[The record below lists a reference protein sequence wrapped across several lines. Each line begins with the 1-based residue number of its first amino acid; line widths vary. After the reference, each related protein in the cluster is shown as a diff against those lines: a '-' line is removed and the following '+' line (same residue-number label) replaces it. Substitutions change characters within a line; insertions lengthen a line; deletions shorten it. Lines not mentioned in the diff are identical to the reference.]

1 MGGRSLIVILV
12 CLCIVHLSPAA
23 PLGAESNS
31 SLQLDE
37 VVVQASPIIEG
48 NVVDDFGSMAT
59 VVSQEQMERLNA
71 QDLGTALR
79 KTPGV
84 SISRYNPIGSFGGGE
99 GGGVFIR
106 GMGSSRPGAEIK
118 TFVDGVPMYM
128 SVWNH
133 PLLDLMS
140 IDAAQSIEVFKGPQ
154 PQKFGNAFSAIN
166 LVPKKQKEEG
176 SDTRL
181 KLAGGSYST
190 LVSTAEHG
198 GRYGSWDYYV
208 GGGYRTSD
216 GHREDADGTLR
227 DIYGRVGYQL
237 SGNWDISLFSLLTD
251 NEASDPGA
259 QGAPDAEKEGDYETR
274 AFLTSLTLSHSYTWG
289 QGSLKLYQNQGEGDW
304 LNQPTSTPG
313 LRENLYNDF
322 LFYGLKAKESLNLW
336 PGGKIQLGL
345 DWEVAE
351 GEWDK
356 KFSDGSR
363 DDWEG
368 PDLTTL
374 SPYLGVSQ
382 LLGQRSG
389 FYFIPSLGSR
399 YTDHSEF
406 GGEWAPHAGLVLGYK
421 DTEVYANYSR
431 GVVYPGLDVIVFS
444 ETVIPPLGQSWK
456 DLDPEI
462 VDHYELGVQHRFCPF
477 ARADVT
483 FFYDDGRD
491 RYVFSTP
498 PAGFSYQ
505 NIEDFEIRGIET
517 TLQLDPT
524 QNLSIFAGLTWL
536 DTDPSDLPYAPDI
549 SISSGVNWSFL
560 DRFTLSLD
568 SQYLDEMTVTS
579 QARKAGAQNT
589 SEVDS
594 YFLLNGKLSYG
605 FALKRSGLEGEVFV
619 AGENLTDTDYEYLP
633 DYPMPGINGMLGISF
648 EL

>member
-1 MGGRSLIVILV
+1 MGDRGRVVMGVCFVLVFCISAASL
-12 CLCIVHLSPAA
+12 SAQTNA
-23 PLGAESNS
+23 SMEME
-31 SLQLDE
+31 E
-37 VVVQASPIIEG
+37 VLVQASPIIEG
-48 NVVDDFGSMAT
+48 NVVDDFGALST

-79 KTPGV
+79 RTPGV

-140 IDAAQSIEVFKGPQ
+140 VDAAQSIEVFKGPQ

-166 LVPKKQKEEG
+166 LVPKKHQGEG

-181 KLAGGSYST
+181 QLAGGSYST

-198 GRYGSWDYYV
+198 GRYGRWDYYV

-216 GHREDADGTLR
+216 GHRDDADGTLR
-227 DIYGRVGYQL
+227 DVYGRVGYQL
-237 SGNWDISLFSLLTD
+237 TQNWDVSLFSLLTE

-259 QGAPDAEKEGDYETR
+259 EGAPDAEKEGDYETR

-304 LNQPTSTPG
+304 LDQPTSTPG
-313 LRENLYNDF
+313 LREDLYNDF
-322 LFYGLKAKESLNLW
+322 LFYGLKMNENLKLW
-336 PGGKIQLGL
+336 PGGQLQLGL
-345 DWEVAE
+345 DWEVTE

-356 KFSDGSR
+356 KFSDGR
-363 DDWEG
+363 QEDWEG
-368 PDLTTL
+368 PDLTTV
-374 SPYLGVSQ
+374 SPYAGVSQ

-389 FYFIPSLGSR
+389 LYLIPSAGVR

-406 GGEWAPHAGLVLGYK
+406 NAEWAPHAGLVLGYN
-421 DTEVYANYSR
+421 DTQLRANYSR

-456 DLDPEI
+456 DLDPET
-462 VDHYELGVQHRFCPF
+462 VDHYELGIEHRFCPF
-477 ARADVT
+477 AQADIT
-483 FFYDDGRD
+483 IFYDDGQD
-491 RYVFSTP
+491 RYVFTTP
-498 PAGFSYQ
+498 PAGFAYQ
-505 NIEDFEIRGIET
+505 NIEDFEIRGLEA

-524 QNLSIFAGLTWL
+524 QNLSVFAGLTWL
-536 DTDPSDLPYAPDI
+536 DTDPGDLPYAPDI
-549 SISSGVNWSFL
+549 SISSGLNWSFL
-560 DRFTLSLD
+560 DRFTFSMD

-579 QARKAGAQNT
+579 QARKAGAQYT

-605 FALKRSGLEGEVFV
+605 FALGESKMNGEVFV
-619 AGENLTDTDYEYLP
+619 AGENLTDADYEYLP
-633 DYPMPGINGMLGISF
+633 DYPMPGINGMLGISI

>member
-1 MGGRSLIVILV
+1 MLV
-12 CLCIVHLSPAA
+12 YLCVFHFALAA
-23 PLGAESNS
+23 PLSAKTNETME
-31 SLQLDE
+31 LEE
-37 VVVQASPIIEG
+37 VLVQASPIIEG
-48 NVVDDFGSMAT
+48 NTVDDFGALTT
-59 VVSQEQMERLNA
+59 VVSQDQMERLNA

-166 LVPKKQKEEG
+166 LKTKRQDQG
-176 SDTRL
+176 SRTKA

-190 LVSTAEHG
+190 LINTVEHG
-198 GRYGSWDYYV
+198 TRRGRWDYYV

-216 GHREDADGTLR
+216 GHRDDADGTLK
-227 DIYGRVGYQL
+227 DLYGRIGYQL
-237 SGNWDISLFSLLTD
+237 ADNWDVSLFSMLTD

-259 QGAPDAEKEGDYETR
+259 RGAPESAKEGDYETQ
-274 AFLTSLTLSHSYTWG
+274 AFLTSLTLSHAYDWG

-304 LNQPTSTPG
+304 MDQPTSTPG
-313 LRENLYNDF
+313 VREDLFNNF
-322 LFYGLKAKESLNLW
+322 QFYGLRASEEFTLW
-336 PGGKIQLGL
+336 PGGNIQLGL

-351 GEWDK
+351 GDWDK
-356 KFSDGSR
+356 KFSDGKKE
-363 DDWEG
+363 DWEG
-368 PDLTTL
+368 PDLTTV
-374 SPYLGVSQ
+374 SPYAGVSQ
-382 LLGQRSG
+382 FLGQRSG
-389 FYFIPSLGSR
+389 FYLIPSAGAR

-406 GGEWAPHAGLVLGYK
+406 NAEWAPHAGLVLGYK
-421 DTEVYANYSR
+421 DTQLHANYSR

-456 DLDPEI
+456 DLDPETI
-462 VDHYELGVQHRFCPF
+462 DHYELGIEHKFCSF
-477 ARADVT
+477 AQADIT

-491 RYVFSTP
+491 RYVFTTP
-498 PAGFSYQ
+498 PAGFAYQ

-536 DTDPSDLPYAPDI
+536 DTDPSDLPYAPDV
-549 SISSGVNWSFL
+549 SISSGVNWTFL
-560 DRFTLSLD
+560 DQFTVSLD
-568 SQYLDEMTVTS
+568 SQYLDSMTVTS
-579 QARKAGAQNT
+579 QARKAGAENT
-589 SEVDS
+589 SKVDS

-605 FALKRSGLEGEVFV
+605 FALEHSGLEGELFV

-633 DYPMPGINGMLGISF
+633 DYPMPGINGMLGISL

>member
-1 MGGRSLIVILV
+1 MLV
-12 CLCIVHLSPAA
+12 CLCVFHFALAA
-23 PLGAESNS
+23 PLCAETNETME
-31 SLQLDE
+31 LEE
-37 VVVQASPIIEG
+37 VLVQASPIIEG
-48 NVVDDFGSMAT
+48 NVVDDFGSLTT
-59 VVSQEQMERLNA
+59 VISQDQMERLNA

-154 PQKFGNAFSAIN
+154 PQEFGNAFSAIN
-166 LVPKKQKEEG
+166 LVPKKHKEEG

-181 KLAGGSYST
+181 KLAGGSYAT
-190 LVSTAEHG
+190 MVSTAEQG
-198 GRYGSWDYYV
+198 GRYGRWDYYV

-216 GHREDADGTLR
+216 GHRDDADGTLR
-227 DIYGRVGYQL
+227 DLYGRVGYQL
-237 SGNWDISLFSLLTD
+237 TENWDVSLFSLLTG

-259 QGAPDAEKEGDYETR
+259 RGAPESAKEGDYETQ
-274 AFLTSLTLSHSYTWG
+274 ALLTSLTLSHAYDWG

-313 LRENLYNDF
+313 VREDLYNDF
-322 LFYGLKAKESLNLW
+322 LFYGLKAEESLNLW
-336 PGGKIQLGL
+336 AGGKIQLGL

-356 KFSDGSR
+356 KLSDGSR

-389 FYFIPSLGSR
+389 FYFIPSVGTR

-406 GGEWAPHAGLVLGYK
+406 DGEWAPHAGLVLGYK

-444 ETVIPPLGQSWK
+444 ETVIPPLGPSWK

-491 RYVFSTP
+491 RYVFTTP
-498 PAGFSYQ
+498 PAGFAYQ

-579 QARKAGAQNT
+579 QARKAGTQNT

-605 FALKRSGLEGEVFV
+605 FALGESKMNGEVFV

>member
-1 MGGRSLIVILV
+1 MLV
-12 CLCIVHLSPAA
+12 YLCVFHFVLAA
-23 PLGAESNS
+23 PLSAKTNETME
-31 SLQLDE
+31 LEE
-37 VVVQASPIIEG
+37 VLVQASPIIEG
-48 NVVDDFGSMAT
+48 NVVDDFGSVTT
-59 VVSQEQMERLNA
+59 VISQDQMERLNA

-166 LVPKKQKEEG
+166 LVPKKHKEEG
-176 SDTRL
+176 SHTRL

-190 LVSTAEHG
+190 LINTVEHG
-198 GRYGSWDYYV
+198 TRRGRWDYYV

-216 GHREDADGTLR
+216 GHRDDADGTLK
-227 DIYGRVGYQL
+227 DIYGRIGYQL
-237 SGNWDISLFSLLTD
+237 ADNWDVSMFTLLSD

-259 QGAPDAEKEGDYETR
+259 RGAPESAKEGDYETQ
-274 AFLTSLTLSHSYTWG
+274 AFLTSLTLSHAYDWG

-304 LNQPTSTPG
+304 LNQPTSTLG
-313 LRENLYNDF
+313 VREDLFNNF
-322 LFYGLKAKESLNLW
+322 QFYGLKANEEFTLW
-336 PGGKIQLGL
+336 PGGSIRLGL
-345 DWEVAE
+345 DWEVAA
-351 GEWDK
+351 GDWDK
-356 KFSDGSR
+356 KFSDGKKE
-363 DDWEG
+363 DWEG
-368 PDLTTL
+368 PDLTTV
-374 SPYLGVSQ
+374 SPYAGVSQ

-389 FYFIPSLGSR
+389 LYFIPSAGAR

-406 GGEWAPHAGLVLGYK
+406 NAEWAPHAGLVLGYK
-421 DTEVYANYSR
+421 DTELHANYSR

-456 DLDPEI
+456 DLDPETI
-462 VDHYELGVQHRFCPF
+462 DHYELGIEHRFCPF
-477 ARADVT
+477 AQADIT

-491 RYVFSTP
+491 RYVFTTP
-498 PAGFSYQ
+498 PAGFAYQ

-536 DTDPSDLPYAPDI
+536 DTDPSDLPYAPDV

-560 DRFTLSLD
+560 DQFTVSLD
-568 SQYLDEMTVTS
+568 SQYLDSMTVTS
-579 QARKAGAQNT
+579 QARKAGAENT
-589 SEVDS
+589 SKVDS

-605 FALKRSGLEGEVFV
+605 FALEHSGLEGELFV

-633 DYPMPGINGMLGISF
+633 DYPMPGINGMLGISL

>member
-1 MGGRSLIVILV
+1 L
-12 CLCIVHLSPAA
+12 AA
-23 PLGAESNS
+23 PLSAKTNETME
-31 SLQLDE
+31 LEE
-37 VVVQASPIIEG
+37 VLIQASPIIEG
-48 NVVDDFGSMAT
+48 NTVDDFGALTT
-59 VVSQEQMERLNA
+59 VVSQDQMERLNA

-166 LVPKKQKEEG
+166 LKTKRQDQG
-176 SDTRL
+176 SRTKA

-190 LVSTAEHG
+190 LINTVEHG
-198 GRYGSWDYYV
+198 TRRGRWDYYV

-216 GHREDADGTLR
+216 GHRDDADGTLK
-227 DIYGRVGYQL
+227 DLYGRIGYQL
-237 SGNWDISLFSLLTD
+237 ADNWDVSLFSMLTD

-259 QGAPDAEKEGDYETR
+259 RGAPESAKEGDYETQ
-274 AFLTSLTLSHSYTWG
+274 AFLTSLTLSHAYDWG

-304 LNQPTSTPG
+304 MDQPTSTPG
-313 LRENLYNDF
+313 VREDLFNNF
-322 LFYGLKAKESLNLW
+322 QFYGLRASEEFTLW
-336 PGGKIQLGL
+336 PGGNIQLGL

-351 GEWDK
+351 GDWDK
-356 KFSDGSR
+356 KFSDGKKE
-363 DDWEG
+363 DWEG
-368 PDLTTL
+368 PDLTTV
-374 SPYLGVSQ
+374 SPYAGVSQ

-389 FYFIPSLGSR
+389 FYLIPSAGAR

-406 GGEWAPHAGLVLGYK
+406 NAEWAPHAGLVLGYK
-421 DTEVYANYSR
+421 DTQLHANYSR

-444 ETVIPPLGQSWK
+444 ETVLPPLGQSWK
-456 DLDPEI
+456 DLDPETI
-462 VDHYELGVQHRFCPF
+462 DHYELGIEHKFCSF
-477 ARADVT
+477 AQADIT

-491 RYVFSTP
+491 RYVFTTP
-498 PAGFSYQ
+498 PAGFAYQ

-536 DTDPSDLPYAPDI
+536 DTDPSDLPYAPDV
-549 SISSGVNWSFL
+549 SISSGVNWTFL
-560 DRFTLSLD
+560 DQFTVSLD
-568 SQYLDEMTVTS
+568 SQYLDSMTVTS
-579 QARKAGAQNT
+579 QARKAGAENT
-589 SEVDS
+589 SKVDS

-605 FALKRSGLEGEVFV
+605 FALEHSGLEGELFV

-633 DYPMPGINGMLGISF
+633 DYPMPGINGMLGISL

>member
-1 MGGRSLIVILV
+1 MRGQARFAMLV
-12 CLCIVHLSPAA
+12 YLCVFYFALAA
-23 PLGAESNS
+23 PLSAKTNETME
-31 SLQLDE
+31 LEE
-37 VVVQASPIIEG
+37 VLVQASPIIEG
-48 NVVDDFGSMAT
+48 NTVDDFGALTT
-59 VVSQEQMERLNA
+59 VVSQDQMERLNA

-166 LVPKKQKEEG
+166 LKTKRQDQG
-176 SDTRL
+176 SRTKA

-190 LVSTAEHG
+190 LINTVEHG
-198 GRYGSWDYYV
+198 TRRGRWDYYV

-216 GHREDADGTLR
+216 GHRDDADGTLK
-227 DIYGRVGYQL
+227 DLYGRIGYQL
-237 SGNWDISLFSLLTD
+237 ADNWDVSLFSMLTD

-259 QGAPDAEKEGDYETR
+259 RGAPESAKEGDYETQ
-274 AFLTSLTLSHSYTWG
+274 AFLTSLTLSHAYDWG

-304 LNQPTSTPG
+304 MDQPTSTPG
-313 LRENLYNDF
+313 VREDLFNNF
-322 LFYGLKAKESLNLW
+322 QFYGLRASEEFTLW
-336 PGGKIQLGL
+336 PGGNIQLGL

-351 GEWDK
+351 GDWDK
-356 KFSDGSR
+356 KFSDGKKE
-363 DDWEG
+363 DWEG
-368 PDLTTL
+368 PDLTTV
-374 SPYLGVSQ
+374 SPYAGVSQ

-389 FYFIPSLGSR
+389 FYLIPSAGAR

-406 GGEWAPHAGLVLGYK
+406 NAEWAPHAGLVLGYK
-421 DTEVYANYSR
+421 DTQLHANYSR

-444 ETVIPPLGQSWK
+444 ETVLPPLGQSWK
-456 DLDPEI
+456 DLDPETI
-462 VDHYELGVQHRFCPF
+462 DHYELGIEHKFCSF
-477 ARADVT
+477 AQADIT

-491 RYVFSTP
+491 RYVFTTP
-498 PAGFSYQ
+498 PAGFAYQ

-536 DTDPSDLPYAPDI
+536 DTDPSDLPYAPDV
-549 SISSGVNWSFL
+549 SISSGVNWTFL
-560 DRFTLSLD
+560 DQFTVSLD
-568 SQYLDEMTVTS
+568 SQYLDSMTVTS
-579 QARKAGAQNT
+579 QARKAGAENT
-589 SEVDS
+589 SKVDS

-605 FALKRSGLEGEVFV
+605 FALEHSGLEGELFV

-633 DYPMPGINGMLGISF
+633 DYPMPGINGMLGISL

>member
-1 MGGRSLIVILV
+1 MLV
-12 CLCIVHLSPAA
+12 YLCVFHFVLAA
-23 PLGAESNS
+23 PLSAKTNETME
-31 SLQLDE
+31 LEE
-37 VVVQASPIIEG
+37 VLVQASPIIEG
-48 NVVDDFGSMAT
+48 NVVDDFGSVTT
-59 VVSQEQMERLNA
+59 VISQDQMERLNA

-166 LVPKKQKEEG
+166 LVPKKHKEEG
-176 SDTRL
+176 SHTRL

-190 LVSTAEHG
+190 LINTVEHG
-198 GRYGSWDYYV
+198 TRRGRWDYYV

-216 GHREDADGTLR
+216 GHRDDADGTLK
-227 DIYGRVGYQL
+227 DIYGRIGYQL
-237 SGNWDISLFSLLTD
+237 ADNWDVSMFTLLSD

-259 QGAPDAEKEGDYETR
+259 RGAPESAKEGDYETQ
-274 AFLTSLTLSHSYTWG
+274 AFLTSLTLSHAYDWG

-304 LNQPTSTPG
+304 LNQPTSTLG
-313 LRENLYNDF
+313 VREDLFNNF
-322 LFYGLKAKESLNLW
+322 QFYGLKANEEFTLW
-336 PGGKIQLGL
+336 PGGSIRLGL
-345 DWEVAE
+345 DWEVAA
-351 GEWDK
+351 GDWDK
-356 KFSDGSR
+356 KFSDGKKE
-363 DDWEG
+363 DWEG
-368 PDLTTL
+368 PDLTTV
-374 SPYLGVSQ
+374 SPYAGVSQ

-389 FYFIPSLGSR
+389 LYFIPSAGAR

-406 GGEWAPHAGLVLGYK
+406 NAEWAPHAGLVLGYK
-421 DTEVYANYSR
+421 DTELHANYSR

-456 DLDPEI
+456 DLDPETI
-462 VDHYELGVQHRFCPF
+462 DHYELGIEHRFCPF
-477 ARADVT
+477 AQADIT

-491 RYVFSTP
+491 RYVFTTP
-498 PAGFSYQ
+498 PAGFAYQ

-560 DRFTLSLD
+560 DQFTVSLD
-568 SQYLDEMTVTS
+568 SQYLDSMTVTS
-579 QARKAGAQNT
+579 QARKAGAENT
-589 SEVDS
+589 SKVDS

-605 FALKRSGLEGEVFV
+605 FALEHSGLEGELFV

-633 DYPMPGINGMLGISF
+633 DYPMPGINGMLGISL

>member
-1 MGGRSLIVILV
+1 L
-12 CLCIVHLSPAA
+12 
-23 PLGAESNS
+23 
-31 SLQLDE
+31 
-37 VVVQASPIIEG
+37 
-48 NVVDDFGSMAT
+48 
-59 VVSQEQMERLNA
+59 
-71 QDLGTALR
+71 
-79 KTPGV
+79 
-84 SISRYNPIGSFGGGE
+84 
-99 GGGVFIR
+99 
-106 GMGSSRPGAEIK
+106 
-118 TFVDGVPMYM
+118 
-128 SVWNH
+128 
-133 PLLDLMS
+133 S

-166 LVPKKQKEEG
+166 LVPKKHKEEG

-198 GRYGSWDYYV
+198 GKYGRWDYYI

-216 GHREDADGTLR
+216 GHRDDADGTLR
-227 DIYGRVGYQL
+227 DLYGRVGYQL
-237 SGNWDISLFSLLTD
+237 TDNWDVSLFSLLTD
-251 NEASDPGA
+251 NEASDPGPR
-259 QGAPDAEKEGDYETR
+259 GAPESAKEGDYETQ
-274 AFLTSLTLSHSYTWG
+274 AFLTSLSLSHAYDWG
-289 QGSLKLYQNQGEGDW
+289 QGSLKLYQNQGEGAW

-322 LFYGLKAKESLNLW
+322 QFYGLKANEEFTLW

-345 DWEVAE
+345 DWEVTE
-351 GEWDK
+351 GDWDK

-363 DDWEG
+363 ASWDG

-374 SPYLGVSQ
+374 SPYAGVSQ

-389 FYFIPSLGSR
+389 VYFIPSAGAR

-406 GGEWAPHAGLVLGYK
+406 NAEWAPHAGLVLGYK
-421 DTEVYANYSR
+421 NTQLHANYSR

-456 DLDPEI
+456 ELDPET
-462 VDHYELGVQHRFCPF
+462 VDHYELGIEHRFCPF
-477 ARADVT
+477 AQADIT

-491 RYVFSTP
+491 RYVFTTP
-498 PAGFSYQ
+498 PAGFAYQ
-505 NIEDFEIRGIET
+505 NIEDFEIRGLET

-536 DTDPSDLPYAPDI
+536 DTDPSDLPYTPDI
-549 SISSGVNWSFL
+549 SISTGLNWSFL

-568 SQYLDEMTVTS
+568 SQYVDSMTVTS
-579 QARKAGAQNT
+579 QARKAGAENAA
-589 SEVDS
+589 EVDS

-605 FALKRSGLEGEVFV
+605 FALKRSGLQGEVFV

-633 DYPMPGINGMLGISF
+633 DYPMPGINGMLGISL

>member
-1 MGGRSLIVILV
+1 VL
-12 CLCIVHLSPAA
+12 
-23 PLGAESNS
+23 
-31 SLQLDE
+31 
-37 VVVQASPIIEG
+37 VQASPIIEG
-48 NVVDDFGSMAT
+48 NVVDDFGSLAT
-59 VVSQEQMERLNA
+59 VVSQDQMERLNA

-166 LVPKKQKEEG
+166 LKTKRQDQG
-176 SDTRL
+176 SRTKA

-190 LVSTAEHG
+190 LINTVEHG
-198 GRYGSWDYYV
+198 TRRGRWDYYL

-216 GHREDADGTLR
+216 GHRDDADGTLK
-227 DIYGRVGYQL
+227 DLYGRIGYQL
-237 SGNWDISLFSLLTD
+237 ADNWDVSLFSMLTD

-259 QGAPDAEKEGDYETR
+259 RGAPESAKEGDYETQ
-274 AFLTSLTLSHSYTWG
+274 AFLTSLTLSHAYDWG

-304 LNQPTSTPG
+304 MDQPTSTPG
-313 LRENLYNDF
+313 VREDLFNNF
-322 LFYGLKAKESLNLW
+322 QFYGLRASEEFTLW
-336 PGGKIQLGL
+336 PGGNIQLGL

-351 GEWDK
+351 GDWDK
-356 KFSDGSR
+356 KFSDGKKE
-363 DDWEG
+363 DWEG
-368 PDLTTL
+368 PDLTTV
-374 SPYLGVSQ
+374 SPYAGVSQ
-382 LLGQRSG
+382 FLGQRSG
-389 FYFIPSLGSR
+389 FYLIPSAGAR

-406 GGEWAPHAGLVLGYK
+406 NAEWAPHAGLVLGYK
-421 DTEVYANYSR
+421 DTQLHANYSR

-444 ETVIPPLGQSWK
+444 ETVLPPLGQSWK
-456 DLDPEI
+456 DLDPETI
-462 VDHYELGVQHRFCPF
+462 DHYELGIEHKFCSF
-477 ARADVT
+477 AQADIT

-491 RYVFSTP
+491 RYVFTTP
-498 PAGFSYQ
+498 PAGFAYQ

-536 DTDPSDLPYAPDI
+536 DTDPSDLPYAPDV

-560 DRFTLSLD
+560 DQFTVSLD
-568 SQYLDEMTVTS
+568 SQYLDSMTVTS
-579 QARKAGAQNT
+579 QARKAGAENT
-589 SEVDS
+589 SKVDS

-605 FALKRSGLEGEVFV
+605 FALEHSGLEGELFV

-633 DYPMPGINGMLGISF
+633 DYPMPGINGMLGISL

>member
-1 MGGRSLIVILV
+1 MRGQARFAMLV
-12 CLCIVHLSPAA
+12 YLCVFHFVLAA
-23 PLGAESNS
+23 PLSAKTNETME
-31 SLQLDE
+31 LEE
-37 VVVQASPIIEG
+37 VLIQASPIIEG
-48 NVVDDFGSMAT
+48 NTVDDFGALTT
-59 VVSQEQMERLNA
+59 VVSQDQMERLNA

-166 LVPKKQKEEG
+166 LKTKRQDQG
-176 SDTRL
+176 SRTKA

-190 LVSTAEHG
+190 LINTVEHG
-198 GRYGSWDYYV
+198 TRRGRWDYYV

-216 GHREDADGTLR
+216 GHRDDADGTLK
-227 DIYGRVGYQL
+227 DLYGRIGYQL
-237 SGNWDISLFSLLTD
+237 ADNWDVSLFSMLTD

-259 QGAPDAEKEGDYETR
+259 RGAPESAKEGDYETQ
-274 AFLTSLTLSHSYTWG
+274 AFLTSLTLSHAYDWG

-304 LNQPTSTPG
+304 MDQPTSTPG
-313 LRENLYNDF
+313 VREDLFNNF
-322 LFYGLKAKESLNLW
+322 QFYGLRASEEFTLW
-336 PGGKIQLGL
+336 PGGNIQLGL

-351 GEWDK
+351 GDWDK
-356 KFSDGSR
+356 KFSDGKKE
-363 DDWEG
+363 DWEG
-368 PDLTTL
+368 PDLTTV
-374 SPYLGVSQ
+374 SPYAGVSQ

-389 FYFIPSLGSR
+389 FYLIPSAGAR

-406 GGEWAPHAGLVLGYK
+406 NAEWAPHAGLVLGYK
-421 DTEVYANYSR
+421 DTQLHANYSR

-444 ETVIPPLGQSWK
+444 ETVLPPLGQSWK
-456 DLDPEI
+456 DLDPETI
-462 VDHYELGVQHRFCPF
+462 DHYELGIEHKFCSF
-477 ARADVT
+477 AQADIT

-491 RYVFSTP
+491 RYVFTTP
-498 PAGFSYQ
+498 PAGFAYQ

-536 DTDPSDLPYAPDI
+536 DTDPSDLPYAPDV
-549 SISSGVNWSFL
+549 SISSGVNWTFL
-560 DRFTLSLD
+560 DQFTVSLD
-568 SQYLDEMTVTS
+568 SQYLDSMTVTS
-579 QARKAGAQNT
+579 QARKAGAENT
-589 SEVDS
+589 SKVDS

-605 FALKRSGLEGEVFV
+605 FALEHSGLEGELFV

-633 DYPMPGINGMLGISF
+633 DYPMPGINGMLGISL

>member
-1 MGGRSLIVILV
+1 MLV
-12 CLCIVHLSPAA
+12 YLCVFYFALAA
-23 PLGAESNS
+23 PLSAKTNETME
-31 SLQLDE
+31 LEE
-37 VVVQASPIIEG
+37 VLVQASPIIEG
-48 NVVDDFGSMAT
+48 NTVDDFGALTT
-59 VVSQEQMERLNA
+59 VVSQDQMERLNA

-166 LVPKKQKEEG
+166 LKTKRQDQG
-176 SDTRL
+176 SRTKA

-190 LVSTAEHG
+190 LINTVEHG
-198 GRYGSWDYYV
+198 TRRGRWDYYV

-216 GHREDADGTLR
+216 GHRDDADGTLK
-227 DIYGRVGYQL
+227 DLYGRIGYQL
-237 SGNWDISLFSLLTD
+237 ADNWDVSLFSMLTD

-259 QGAPDAEKEGDYETR
+259 RGAPESAKEGDYETQ
-274 AFLTSLTLSHSYTWG
+274 AFLTSLTLSHAYDWG

-304 LNQPTSTPG
+304 MDQPTSTPG
-313 LRENLYNDF
+313 VREDLFNNF
-322 LFYGLKAKESLNLW
+322 QFYGLRASEEFTLW
-336 PGGKIQLGL
+336 PGGNIQLGL

-351 GEWDK
+351 GDWDK
-356 KFSDGSR
+356 KFSDGKKE
-363 DDWEG
+363 DWEG
-368 PDLTTL
+368 PDLTTV
-374 SPYLGVSQ
+374 SPYAGVSQ
-382 LLGQRSG
+382 FLGQRSG
-389 FYFIPSLGSR
+389 FYLIPSAGAR

-406 GGEWAPHAGLVLGYK
+406 NAEWAPHAGLVLGYK
-421 DTEVYANYSR
+421 DTQLHANYSR

-456 DLDPEI
+456 DLDPETI
-462 VDHYELGVQHRFCPF
+462 DHYELGIEHKFCSF
-477 ARADVT
+477 AQADIT

-491 RYVFSTP
+491 RYVFTTP
-498 PAGFSYQ
+498 PAGFAYQ

-536 DTDPSDLPYAPDI
+536 DTDPSDLPYAPDV

-560 DRFTLSLD
+560 DQFTVSLD
-568 SQYLDEMTVTS
+568 SQYLDSMTVTS
-579 QARKAGAQNT
+579 QARKAGAENT
-589 SEVDS
+589 SKVDS

-605 FALKRSGLEGEVFV
+605 FALEHSGLEGELFV

-633 DYPMPGINGMLGISF
+633 DYPMPGINGMLGISL

>member
-1 MGGRSLIVILV
+1 
-12 CLCIVHLSPAA
+12 LCVFYFALAA
-23 PLGAESNS
+23 PLSAKTNETME
-31 SLQLDE
+31 LEE
-37 VVVQASPIIEG
+37 VLVQASPIIEG
-48 NVVDDFGSMAT
+48 NTVDDFGALTT
-59 VVSQEQMERLNA
+59 VVSQDQMERLNA

-166 LVPKKQKEEG
+166 LKTKRQDQG
-176 SDTRL
+176 SRTKA

-190 LVSTAEHG
+190 LINTVEHG
-198 GRYGSWDYYV
+198 TRRGRWDYYV

-216 GHREDADGTLR
+216 GHRDDADGTLK
-227 DIYGRVGYQL
+227 DLYGRIGYQL
-237 SGNWDISLFSLLTD
+237 ADNWDVSLFSMLTD

-259 QGAPDAEKEGDYETR
+259 RGAPESAKEGDYETQ
-274 AFLTSLTLSHSYTWG
+274 AFLTSLTLSHAYDWG

-304 LNQPTSTPG
+304 MDQPTSTPG
-313 LRENLYNDF
+313 VREDLFNNF
-322 LFYGLKAKESLNLW
+322 QFYGLRASEEFTLW
-336 PGGKIQLGL
+336 PGGNIQLGL

-351 GEWDK
+351 GDWDK
-356 KFSDGSR
+356 KFSDGKKE
-363 DDWEG
+363 DWEG
-368 PDLTTL
+368 PDLTTV
-374 SPYLGVSQ
+374 SPYAGVSQ

-389 FYFIPSLGSR
+389 FYLIPSAGAR

-406 GGEWAPHAGLVLGYK
+406 NAEWAPHAGLVLGYK
-421 DTEVYANYSR
+421 DTQLHANYSR

-456 DLDPEI
+456 DLDPETI
-462 VDHYELGVQHRFCPF
+462 DHYELGIEHKFCSF
-477 ARADVT
+477 AQADIT

-491 RYVFSTP
+491 RYVFTTP
-498 PAGFSYQ
+498 PAGFAYQ

-536 DTDPSDLPYAPDI
+536 DTDPSDLPYAPDV

-560 DRFTLSLD
+560 DQFTVSLD
-568 SQYLDEMTVTS
+568 SQYLDSMTVTS
-579 QARKAGAQNT
+579 QARKAGAENT
-589 SEVDS
+589 SKVDS

-605 FALKRSGLEGEVFV
+605 FALEHSGLEGELFV

-633 DYPMPGINGMLGISF
+633 DYPMPGINGMLGISL